1 MPKWFVFPSFLKPKT
16 CGQAVLPDSSLF
28 IGQKLVESAKMAKIQ
43 SDNLCYFQTHV
54 TRPLHDPL
62 EFKNLLL
69 NSYLILDT

>member
-1 MPKWFVFPSFLKPKT
+1 MPKIGQSGEFLKSKAY
-16 CGQAVLPDSSLF
+16 GQTVLPDSSLF
-28 IGQKLVESAKMAKIQ
+28 MGQKLVESAKMAKIQ